1 MVELLREDGQSV
13 AKVID
18 SSTSVPRGTF
28 VAVANMGRTSSC
40 CFGLCCRAVRKLS
53 HQTGLPETSFNR
65 IGRASA
71 TQKARGLASVSM
83 VGANLRMML
92 AAACSVA
99 GRTGWKHCIQPAP
112 SWYGPEDSQ
121 AITPSQQF
129 GQLETCKNVFVLSS
143 TMPQVPTA
151 MIRKAMQL

>member
-1 MVELLREDGQSV
+1 MVELLREDGQIV

-18 SSTSVPRGTF
+18 SSTSVPRGFF

-71 TQKARGLASVSM
+71 TRKAPGPASVSM
-83 VGANLRMML
+83 VGASLRMML
-92 AAACSVA
+92 EAAACSVA
-99 GRTGWKHCIQPAP
+99 ARRSWKHRMQPAP
-112 SWYGPEDSQ
+112 SWHGPEDSE
-121 AITPSQQF
+121 ATTPSQQF
-129 GQLETCKNVFVLSS
+129 
-143 TMPQVPTA
+143 A
-151 MIRKAMQL
+151 